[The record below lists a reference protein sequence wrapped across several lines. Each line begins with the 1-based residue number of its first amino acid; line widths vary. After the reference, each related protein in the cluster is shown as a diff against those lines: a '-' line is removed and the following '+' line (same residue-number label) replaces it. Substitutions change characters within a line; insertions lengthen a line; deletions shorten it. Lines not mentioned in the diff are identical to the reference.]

1 MGPSG
6 EQEHLCGSCVAG
18 SGVTSCP
25 KHGPDFIEYKCTFC
39 CKKAAFF
46 CWGSTHFC
54 HDCHSRQMKGD
65 YVSRL
70 PLSQLPQCRGPAHC
84 PLRCA
89 HPPNGSKAP
98 FALGC
103 SLCRKNAQF

>member
-46 CWGSTHFC
+46 CKSKEYIAFKAAKVEWITY
-54 HDCHSRQMKGD
+54 MKNEAILVRNMKDAG
-65 YVSRL
+65 L
-70 PLSQLPQCRGPAHC
+70 LSESWP
-84 PLRCA
+84 
-89 HPPNGSKAP
+89 S
-98 FALGC
+98 
-103 SLCRKNAQF
+103 